1 MTSRLKGL
9 VMNYADLTPELLEKA
24 KACKTT
30 EELVALAKSE
40 GVELSD
46 EQLETVSGGSWS
58 GSHKGCDSFSCAG
71 WDCAVFGCNTVNCT
85 GMDCSIY

>member
-1 MTSRLKGL
+1 MMELT
-9 VMNYADLTPELLEKA
+9 NLTPEQIEKA

-30 EELVALAKSE
+30 DDLVALAKSE